1 MPALTLQVDLYYDP
15 LILKQRGWKLF
26 EYQKMDF
33 MMLFSKANRIVIEAD
48 GDAYYATDD
57 NMASPSRYIEM
68 VKVQRDMTI
77 LGYEVYRFGG

>member
-48 GDAYYATDD
+48 GDA
-57 NMASPSRYIEM
+57 
-68 VKVQRDMTI
+68 I
-77 LGYEVYRFGG
+77 LCD